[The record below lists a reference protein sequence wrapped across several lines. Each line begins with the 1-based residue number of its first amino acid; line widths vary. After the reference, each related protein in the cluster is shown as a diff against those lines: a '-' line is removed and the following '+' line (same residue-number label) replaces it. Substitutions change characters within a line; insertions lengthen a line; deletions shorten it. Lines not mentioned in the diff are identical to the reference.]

1 MKTILSYFTLFC
13 SLFGFS
19 QQITGDWNGSLNV
32 MGTEL
37 MVTFNITEN
46 EKVYAG
52 TMSVPQQNAY
62 GIPLSKVTYESETL
76 TVELQ
81 AAGLSY
87 VGKRN
92 SKGEFEGTFSQNGQ
106 IFPMNLTREKKEV
119 TKINR
124 PQEPKEPFPYSSEEV
139 TFENSKATITL
150 AGTLTLPKSNK
161 PCPVVVLISGS
172 GPQNRNSELFE
183 HKPFWVIADHLSRNG
198 IGVLRLD
205 DRGVGKSTGE
215 RSLATSEDFA
225 SDVEAA
231 VTFLKAKPG
240 INHKKIGLIG
250 HSEGGMIAPIVA
262 AKDKSIAFIVL
273 MAGPGVPCD
282 ELLVEQAYL
291 IGKSQ
296 GLSEVELEQAKKLN
310 QSIYAI
316 VKSEKSTEEVKA
328 EIEKLLEKSLT
339 ENPDANYLSET
350 QKKQMINQQSEQIT
364 SPWFRY
370 FMKFNPDDFL
380 SKVKCPVLILN
391 GDKDLQVSAKMNTEG
406 IQKSLVKAGN
416 KNQTTI
422 IYPNKNHLFQ
432 DCTTGSV
439 EEYGTIEQTI
449 SPQVLTDMTTWIEK
463 QSK

>member
-19 QQITGDWNGSLNV
+19 QEITGDWNGSLKV
-32 MGTEL
+32 MGQEL
-37 MVTFNITEN
+37 FLTFNLTEN

-62 GIPLSKVTYESETL
+62 GIPLSKVSFENETL
-76 TVELQ
+76 TVELK

-92 SKGEFEGTFSQNGQ
+92 SKGELEGTFSQNGQ
-106 IFPMNLTREKKEV
+106 TFPMILSREKNEA

-139 TFENSKATITL
+139 TFENPKAKITL
-150 AGTLTLPKSNK
+150 AGTLTLPKVDK

-172 GPQNRNSELFE
+172 GPQDRNSEIFN

-198 IGVLRLD
+198 IGVLRVD
-205 DRGVGKSTGE
+205 DRGVGKSTGD
-215 RSLATSEDFA
+215 RTLATSLDFA

-231 VTFLKAKPG
+231 VSYLKTKAEV
-240 INHKKIGLIG
+240 NHKKIGLIG
-250 HSEGGMIAPIVA
+250 HSEGGLIAPIVA
-262 AKDKSIAFIVL
+262 SKDKSIAYIVL

-282 ELLVEQAYL
+282 ELLIEQAYL
-291 IGKSQ
+291 IGKSG
-296 GLSEVELEQAKKLN
+296 GLSETELEQAKKLN
-310 QSIYAI
+310 QKIYNS
-316 VKSEKSTEEVKA
+316 VKSEKSTEEVKL
-328 EIEKLLEKSLT
+328 EIEKLLEQNLSD
-339 ENPDANYLSET
+339 NPEANYLSES
-350 QKKQMINQQSEQIT
+350 QKKQMISQQSEQIT

-370 FMKFNPDDFL
+370 FMKFNPDEFL
-380 SKVKCPVLILN
+380 SKIKCPVLILN
-391 GDKDLQVSAKMNTEG
+391 GDKDLQVPAKMNTEG
-406 IQKSLVKAGN
+406 IQKSLAKAGN

-422 IYPNKNHLFQ
+422 IYPNRNHLFQ
-432 DCTTGSV
+432 DCTTGSI

-449 SPQVLTDMTTWIEK
+449 SPQVLTDIATWIARE
-463 QSK
+463 SK